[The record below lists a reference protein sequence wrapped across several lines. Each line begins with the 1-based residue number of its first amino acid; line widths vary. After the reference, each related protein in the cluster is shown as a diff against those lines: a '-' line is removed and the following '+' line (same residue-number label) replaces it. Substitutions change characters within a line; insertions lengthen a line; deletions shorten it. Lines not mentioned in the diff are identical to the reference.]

1 MDAKSIKPPRE
12 GQLAKRRGVE
22 KKYQYGAYA
31 LEFALVFPLLFLFM
45 YGLLTF
51 GLIMTAQQSLNF
63 AAESGAR
70 AALLEPGA
78 GPGGPMLSPD
88 RLQARVNR
96 AKEVAADQVQWL
108 STWVGSEHVRITTDL
123 LSDELRV
130 GIVYDYLQAPLIP
143 RFAPDTLFALVV
155 PEQLKGNAQINL
167 LVAGEVGTAGDTP

>member
-31 LEFALVFPLLFLFM
+31 LEFALIFPLLFLFM

>member
-1 MDAKSIKPPRE
+1 
-12 GQLAKRRGVE
+12 
-22 KKYQYGAYA
+22 
-31 LEFALVFPLLFLFM
+31 M

-70 AALLEPGA
+70 AALIEPGA
-78 GPGGPMLSPD
+78 GPGGPMLGPD

>member
-1 MDAKSIKPPRE
+1 MDSKSIKPPRE
-12 GQLAKRRGVE
+12 GQLAKRRGVD

-78 GPGGPMLSPD
+78 GAGGPMLSPD
-88 RLQARVNR
+88 RLQARANR

-108 STWVGSEHVRITTDL
+108 SSWVGTEHVRITTDL

-155 PEQLKGNAQINL
+155 PEQLKGHAQINL
-167 LVAGEVGTAGDTP
+167 LVAGEVGAAGSTP